1 MKNGNGLVPALNTSI
16 PLWKVQTNSRSSSH
30 FSFGIHFLNPLNIL
44 ARWRQRILKYGA
56 FSITTSKISLDWLSL
71 KLTRLRAVKSQNSS
85 LPLTQARVLG
95 GREWTERGLLEIW
108 RALARADGL
117 RASWRQAWDRGFLSV
132 PGLTGTWPTKM
143 QAALLQPWPGSP
155 WSPAQHLL
163 CAPCQAWTCAFYP
176 RQWFLDF

>member
-1 MKNGNGLVPALNTSI
+1 MKNGNGLVPALNTFI

-56 FSITTSKISLDWLSL
+56 FSIATSKISLDWLSL

-95 GREWTERGLLEIW
+95 GREWPEWGLLEIW

-117 RASWRQAWDRGFLSV
+117 RASWRQGWDRFPVCPRAHRDLADENAGRSAPV
-132 PGLTGTWPTKM
+132 VS
-143 QAALLQPWPGSP
+143 GSP
-155 WSPAQHLL
+155 WSPAQRLL
-163 CAPCQAWTCAFYP
+163 CAPCQAWTCAFYL